1 MAFCIFLLPHTLPYQ
16 LSLFFGLSKANVMSE
31 KSALAS
37 VIEGRCPQC
46 RQEKMFV
53 SGPFTSTFLKM
64 KKSCEHCG
72 LQYEREPGFFYG
84 AMYVSYILS
93 VGILLVTGALVYYI
107 GSDPDLWVYIVSV
120 VLISLIL
127 YPINFRLSRIIFL
140 HLFAGM
146 KYDPEKAK

>member
-1 MAFCIFLLPHTLPYQ
+1 
-16 LSLFFGLSKANVMSE
+16 MSE
-31 KSALAS
+31 RSALVS

-46 RQEKMFV
+46 RKEKMFV
-53 SGPFTSTFLKM
+53 SGPYSKRFLTMHKT
-64 KKSCEHCG
+64 CEHCG

-93 VGILLVTGALVYYI
+93 VGILLVTGAFVYVL
-107 GSDPDLWVYIVSV
+107 GNDPDLWVYITTV
-120 VLISLIL
+120 VIISLLL
-127 YPINFRLSRIIFL
+127 YPVNFRLSRILFI

>member
-1 MAFCIFLLPHTLPYQ
+1 
-16 LSLFFGLSKANVMSE
+16 MSE
-31 KSALAS
+31 KSALVS

-53 SGPFTSTFLKM
+53 SKPYSSKFLEM
-64 KKSCEHCG
+64 NKSCSHCG

-93 VGILLVTGALVYYI
+93 VGILLVTGTFVYFL
-107 GSDPDLWVYIVSV
+107 GNDPDLWVYITSV
-120 VLISLIL
+120 VLVSLIL
-127 YPINFRLSRIIFL
+127 YPINFRLSRILFI

-146 KYDPEKAK
+146 KYNPEKAK

>member
-1 MAFCIFLLPHTLPYQ
+1 
-16 LSLFFGLSKANVMSE
+16 MSE
-31 KSALAS
+31 KSALVS

-53 SGPFTSTFLKM
+53 SGPYTSRFFQMNKT
-64 KKSCEHCG
+64 CGHCG

-93 VGILLVTGALVYYI
+93 VGILLVTGAIVYVL
-107 GSDPDLWVYIVSV
+107 GNDPDIWVYIVSV
-120 VLISLIL
+120 VLISLAL
-127 YPINFRLSRIIFL
+127 YPINFRLSRILFL

-146 KYDPEKAK
+146 KYNPEKAK